1 MGRKAK
7 HEDHVNHEA
16 WAIPY
21 GDLITLLLA
30 FFVVMYA
37 VSSVNEGKMR
47 VLSDA
52 MVVAFGGPP
61 RMIQPIEMGDLA
73 PRRAV
78 REHSVDLMSITR
90 PIPHPAGIQADMP
103 MSRVPP
109 KRSSENTT
117 NPELLELG
125 EDLERKLAHLVEAG
139 AVRVHSGRDWL
150 EVEIQADILFT
161 SGSAELTP
169 PARKVIAEISTI
181 LAQFTYPLRIEG
193 HTDNLPIQTAR
204 FPSNWELS
212 ASRAASV
219 VHMLRG
225 GGVQPERMTVAGY
238 GEFRPIESNAT
249 ADGRNRNRR
258 VTVVVLAD
266 ESVATPQ
273 PGART

>member
-7 HEDHVNHEA
+7 HEDHINHEA

-21 GDLITLLLA
+21 GDLVTLLLA

-37 VSSVNEGKMR
+37 VSSINEGKMR

-73 PRRAV
+73 PRRAM
-78 REHSVDLMSITR
+78 RESSLDLMSITR
-90 PIPHPAGIQADMP
+90 PIPHPAGLQADMP
-103 MSRVPP
+103 MARLPP
-109 KRSSENTT
+109 QRSTQNAAH
-117 NPELLELG
+117 PELVELG
-125 EDLERKLAHLVEAG
+125 ADLERKLAHLVEEG
-139 AVRVHSGRDWL
+139 AVRVHKGRDWL

-169 PARKVIAEISTI
+169 PAREVIAEISTV
-181 LAQFTYPLRIEG
+181 LAQFLYPLRIEG
-193 HTDNLPIQTAR
+193 HTDNLPIRTVR

-212 ASRAASV
+212 AARAASV

-225 GGVQPERMTVAGY
+225 GGVQPERMTVAGF
-238 GEFRPIESNAT
+238 GEFRPLESNAT
-249 ADGRNRNRR
+249 LEGRNRNRR
-258 VTVVVLAD
+258 VTIVVLAD
-266 ESVATPQ
+266 ENVAPPQ
-273 PGART
+273 PGARA

>member
-73 PRRAV
+73 PRRAM
-78 REHSVDLMSITR
+78 REQSLDLMSVTR

-103 MSRVPP
+103 MSRVAPQ
-109 KRSSENTT
+109 RTSGNES
-117 NPELLELG
+117 NPELAELG
-125 EDLERKLAHLVEAG
+125 EDLERKLAHLVEEG
-139 AVRVHSGRDWL
+139 AVRVHNGRDWL
-150 EVEIQADILFT
+150 EVEIQADILFP
-161 SGSAELTP
+161 SGSTVLTP
-169 PARKVIAEISTI
+169 PARKAIAEISAI

-238 GEFRPIESNAT
+238 GEFRPLESNAT

-258 VTVVVLAD
+258 VTIVVLAD
-266 ESVATPQ
+266 ENVATPQ